1 MKTQNIKRDP
11 IIAKVAKY
19 LAESEE
25 PIKEAEGDST
35 LDTVIEQL
43 QQLKRRHGNV
53 PVLVQDREWEDQ
65 GPISSLE
72 YKESLKAVVIN

>member
-11 IIAKVAKY
+11 IITKVAKY

-25 PIKEAEGDST
+25 PMKEAEKDST
-35 LDTVIEQL
+35 IDTVIEQL
-43 QQLKRRHGNV
+43 QQIKRKHGNV
-53 PVLVQDREWEDQ
+53 PVLVYDGEWEDQ

-72 YKESLKAVVIN
+72 YYESLKAVVIS